1 MKFIALRKGQI
12 EIIVR
17 YNGAYLK
24 KCLIVVTS
32 NWNEYLAYESWR
44 HSIENQIWTNDMSSK
59 DKMDA
64 AKNYIKTN
72 FKYKAG
78 YGQGYMIYED
88 KMCDCIGA
96 SNIMGDFAKDI
107 NCTVGYVNMR
117 ADTVYDYL
125 SDAVAAGG
133 SHIFTVIK
141 LNGDWVSY
149 DAQPQHN

>member
-1 MKFIALRKGQI
+1 
-12 EIIVR
+12 
-17 YNGAYLK
+17 
-24 KCLIVVTS
+24 
-32 NWNEYLAYESWR
+32 
-44 HSIENQIWTNDMSSK
+44 
-59 DKMDA
+59 
-64 AKNYIKTN
+64 
-72 FKYKAG
+72 
-78 YGQGYMIYED
+78 MIYED